1 MKKSIMKLEAV
12 LLVCVVSVLA
22 LPACKVALEQMDGSE
37 YYDATYKERCVEL
50 VSDFFEETLKDP
62 DFVVTCEAKYDNR
75 FSTFYTETVK
85 GTSSH
90 TLYANGSED
99 YVFLKGAHYYAAE
112 IRPSYNKSEE
122 TRTYACS
129 DSTKPGY
136 YAGTPGNTMEDI
148 YKNNYC
154 RFMGKD
160 YGAGIFGE
168 LKEEDAIF
176 HASVHIERVS
186 NYPTGELEVTYIA
199 ENAFVTLTASSA
211 GGKVNSAHLVRGESA
226 EDEPTT
232 DLTWTFVYG
241 GATIVLPDTDAWD
254 DDE

>member
-1 MKKSIMKLEAV
+1 MKRSIMMLAAV

-22 LPACKVALEQMDGSE
+22 LPACKVTLEQMDGSE
-37 YYDATYKERCVEL
+37 YYDATYKERCVEF

-62 DFVVTCEAKYDNR
+62 DFVVTCKTKYG
-75 FSTFYTETVK
+75 TLFYTETVK

-90 TLYANGSED
+90 TLYADGSET
-99 YVFLKGAHYYAAE
+99 YVFRKGEHFYVAE
-112 IRPSYNKSEE
+112 IRPSDNESEA
-122 TRTYACS
+122 TCTYYCS

-154 RFMGKD
+154 RFMSKD
-160 YGAGIFGE
+160 DGAGIVGE

-176 HASVHIERVS
+176 HGRVHIERVS

-199 ENAFVTLTASSA
+199 ENVFVTLTASSA
-211 GGKVNSAHLVRGESA
+211 GDKVNSVHFVRGESA
-226 EDEPTT
+226 EDEPTA

-254 DDE
+254 DNE